1 MDVIVINKHAQLMSS
16 VPFHVI
22 MHVGLRIFVLHDYYI
37 YWTAEN
43 LPFVRFFFFGIIFAF
58 LNLKHS

>member
-43 LPFVRFFFFGIIFAF
+43 LPFVRFFFWNYLRF
-58 LNLKHS
+58 S